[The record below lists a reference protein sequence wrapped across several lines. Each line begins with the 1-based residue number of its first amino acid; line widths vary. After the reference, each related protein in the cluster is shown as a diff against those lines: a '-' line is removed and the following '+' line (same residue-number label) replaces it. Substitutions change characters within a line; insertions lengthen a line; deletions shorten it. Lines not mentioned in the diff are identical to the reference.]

1 MPRTA
6 GFDIIILQPLNKNG
20 WAAQCAV
27 LSKGSNMKVL
37 ITTDWYAP
45 IINGVVTSVLL
56 LQREL
61 EKLGHEVRV
70 VTLSNNLHTYKDGNV
85 YYMGSVS
92 ANKIYPGA
100 RLKINRNRSLLH
112 ELVAW
117 RPDVIHSQCEFS
129 SFRAAYALSNR
140 LGIPIVHTY
149 HTVYEDY
156 THYFSPSV
164 RVGKAVVSVFSRWI
178 CGRTACVVAP
188 SKKVEKLLQEYG
200 VRCRIEVIP
209 TGVDLGAYRQE
220 PDGERLAALRRQ
232 WGLPADRTILINLG
246 RMAKEKNL
254 EQLVDQIAASGRRDI
269 TLLLVGDGPDR
280 AYLLDYAGKRGVD
293 VISTGMVPHD
303 QVADYYRL
311 ADMFVTASTSETQGL
326 TYFEALA
333 AGLPVLCRRD
343 PCVEDVVEDGVN
355 GWQYETAEDFT
366 ECLAAFCGD
375 GALRERM
382 ARAARESSEKFSA
395 EAFGAAAARLYA
407 SVEEAAMPAVAGEA

>member
-1 MPRTA
+1 
-6 GFDIIILQPLNKNG
+6 
-20 WAAQCAV
+20 
-27 LSKGSNMKVL
+27 MKVL

-45 IINGVVTSVLL
+45 VINGVVTSVLL

-129 SFRAAYALSNR
+129 SFRVAYALSNR
-140 LGIPIVHTY
+140 LGVPIVHTY

-164 RVGKAVVSVFSRWI
+164 RVGRAVVSVFSRWI

-188 SKKVEKLLQEYG
+188 SRKVEKLLREYG

-220 PDGERLAALRRQ
+220 PDGERMAALRRR
-232 WGLPADRTILINLG
+232 WALPEDRTVLLYLG

-254 EQLVDQIAASGRRDI
+254 EQLMDQIAAAGRRDVA
-269 TLLLVGDGPDR
+269 LLLVGDGPDR
-280 AYLLDYAGKRGVD
+280 EEVLDYARGKGLD
-293 VISTGMVPHD
+293 VIFTGMVPHGE
-303 QVADYYRL
+303 VADYYRL
-311 ADMFVTASTSETQGL
+311 GDLFVTASTSETQGL

-333 AGLPVLCRRD
+333 AGVPVLCRRD
-343 PCVEDVVEDGVN
+343 PCVEGVVEDGVN
-355 GWQYETAEDFT
+355 GWQYDSGEDFGRH
-366 ECLAAFCGD
+366 LSDFCAD
-375 GALRERM
+375 AALRRQMRE
-382 ARAARESSEKFSA
+382 AARESSEKFSA

-407 SVEEAAMPAVAGEA
+407 SIQEEAMPAAAGERW

>member
-1 MPRTA
+1 
-6 GFDIIILQPLNKNG
+6 
-20 WAAQCAV
+20 
-27 LSKGSNMKVL
+27 MKVL

-61 EKLGHEVRV
+61 QKQGHDVRV
-70 VTLSNNLHTYKDGNV
+70 VTLSNTLHSYKNGNV

-100 RLKINRNRSLLH
+100 RLRVNRTRSLVR
-112 ELVAW
+112 ELMEW

-129 SFRAAYALSNR
+129 SFRVAYGLSHR
-140 LGIPIVHTY
+140 LGVPIVHTY

-188 SKKVEKLLQEYG
+188 SRKVERLLRDYNIQ
-200 VRCRIEVIP
+200 CRIEVIP

-220 PDGERLAALRRQ
+220 PDPARMAALRTR
-232 WGLPADRTILINLG
+232 WAIPENHTVLLYLG

-254 EQLVDQIAASGRRDI
+254 EQLIDQIAAAGRKDVS
-269 TLLLVGDGPDR
+269 LLLVGDGPDR
-280 AYLLDYAGKRGVD
+280 EEVLDYARGRGLD
-293 VISTGMVPHD
+293 VIFTGMVPHSE
-303 QVADYYRL
+303 VADYYRL
-311 ADMFVTASTSETQGL
+311 GDLFVTASTSETQGL

-333 AGLPVLCRRD
+333 AGVPVLCRKD
-343 PCVEDVVEDGVN
+343 PCVDGVVEDGVN
-355 GWQYETAEDFT
+355 GWQYEDGQGFGEH
-366 ECLAAFCGD
+366 LSAFCGD
-375 GALRERM
+375 ATLRERM
-382 ARAARESSEKFSA
+382 GREAKGSAEKFSA
-395 EAFGAAAARLYA
+395 EAFGAAAAELYA
-407 SVEEAAMPAVAGEA
+407 SVQAEAAAFSEGDPA

>member
-1 MPRTA
+1 
-6 GFDIIILQPLNKNG
+6 
-20 WAAQCAV
+20 
-27 LSKGSNMKVL
+27 MKVL

-45 IINGVVTSVLL
+45 VINGVVTSVLL

-61 EKLGHEVRV
+61 EKLDHEVRV
-70 VTLSNNLHTYKDGNV
+70 VTLSSTLHTYKDGNV

-129 SFRAAYALSNR
+129 SFRVAYALSNR
-140 LGIPIVHTY
+140 LGVPIVHTY

-164 RVGKAVVSVFSRWI
+164 RVGRAVVSVFSRWI

-188 SKKVEKLLQEYG
+188 SRKVEKLLREYG

-209 TGVDLGAYRQE
+209 TGVDLGAYRRE
-220 PDGERLAALRRQ
+220 PDGERMAALRRR
-232 WGLPADRTILINLG
+232 WALPEDRTVLLYLG

-254 EQLVDQIAASGRRDI
+254 EQLVDQIAAAGRRDVA
-269 TLLLVGDGPDR
+269 LLLVGDGPDR
-280 AYLLDYAGKRGVD
+280 EEVLDYARGKGLD
-293 VISTGMVPHD
+293 VIFTGMVPHGE
-303 QVADYYRL
+303 VADYYRL
-311 ADMFVTASTSETQGL
+311 GDLFVTASTSETQGL

-333 AGLPVLCRRD
+333 AGVPVLCRRD
-343 PCVEDVVEDGVN
+343 PCVDGVVEDGIN
-355 GWQYETAEDFT
+355 GWQYDSGKDFGRY
-366 ECLAAFCGD
+366 LSDFCAD
-375 GALRERM
+375 PALRRQMRE
-382 ARAARESSEKFSA
+382 AARESSEKFSA

-407 SVEEAAMPAVAGEA
+407 SIQEEAMPAAAGERW

>member
-1 MPRTA
+1 
-6 GFDIIILQPLNKNG
+6 
-20 WAAQCAV
+20 
-27 LSKGSNMKVL
+27 MKVL

-129 SFRAAYALSNR
+129 SFRVAYALSNR
-140 LGIPIVHTY
+140 LGIPIIHTY

-164 RVGKAVVSVFSRWI
+164 RVGRYVVSAFSRWI
-178 CGRTACVVAP
+178 CRHAACIVAP
-188 SKKVEKLLQEYG
+188 SRKVELLLRNYN
-200 VRCRIEVIP
+200 VRAPIQVIP
-209 TGVDLGAYRQE
+209 TGVDLSAYRETPAQ
-220 PDGERLAALRRQ
+220 GRLEELRRR
-232 WGLPADRTILINLG
+232 WHIPEDHTILLYLG

-254 EQLVDQIAASGRRDI
+254 ERLIDQIASAGRRDV

-280 AYLLDYAGKRGVD
+280 EAALDRALERGVD
-293 VISTGMVPHD
+293 VIYTGMVPHSE
-303 QVADYYRL
+303 APDYYRL
-311 ADMFVTASTSETQGL
+311 GDIFVTASTSETQGL

-333 AGLPVLCRRD
+333 AGVPVLCRRD
-343 PCVEDVVEDGVN
+343 PCVDGVVEDGVN
-355 GWQYETAEDFT
+355 GWQYDSGEDFGR
-366 ECLAAFCGD
+366 CLSSFCGD
-375 GALRERM
+375 KALRERM
-382 ARAARESSEKFSA
+382 RAAARESSEKFSA
-395 EAFGAAAARLYA
+395 EAFGAAAASLYA
-407 SVEEAAMPAVAGEA
+407 SVEEDAMPAAVGARW

>member
-1 MPRTA
+1 
-6 GFDIIILQPLNKNG
+6 
-20 WAAQCAV
+20 
-27 LSKGSNMKVL
+27 MKVL
-37 ITTDWYAP
+37 ITSDWYAP
-45 IINGVVTSVLL
+45 VINGVVTSVLL

-70 VTLSNNLHTYKDGNV
+70 VTLSNSLHTYKDGNV

-100 RLKINRNRSLLH
+100 RLKINRSRSLLH

-117 RPDVIHSQCEFS
+117 GPDVIHSQCEFS
-129 SFRAAYALSNR
+129 SFRVAYALSSR
-140 LGIPIVHTY
+140 LGTPIVHTY

-164 RVGKAVVSVFSRWI
+164 RVGRAVVSVFSRWI

-188 SKKVEKLLQEYG
+188 SRKVEKLLRDYG

-220 PDGERLAALRRQ
+220 PDAARMAELRRR
-232 WGLPADRTILINLG
+232 WALKEGRTVLLYLG

-254 EQLVDQIAASGRRDI
+254 ERLIDQIAAAGRRDV

-280 AYLLDYAGKRGVD
+280 EEVLDYAREKGLD
-293 VISTGMVPHD
+293 VVFTGMVPHGE
-303 QVADYYRL
+303 VADYYRL
-311 ADMFVTASTSETQGL
+311 GDLFVTASTSETQGL

-333 AGLPVLCRRD
+333 AGVPVLCRRD
-343 PCVEDVVEDGVN
+343 PCVDGVVENGVN
-355 GWQYETAEDFT
+355 GWQYTDGREFGTY
-366 ECLAAFCGD
+366 LSAFCGD
-375 GALRERM
+375 DALRARM
-382 ARAARESSEKFSA
+382 SADAKASSEQFSA
-395 EAFGAAAARLYA
+395 EAFGAAAERLYA
-407 SVEEAAMPAVAGEA
+407 SVQEAAMPVAAGER